1 MNPSTTLAVL
11 PVQMTE
17 DLLPT
22 ASSAGPAPLGML
34 VKIWPKLSETFILEE
49 VLALER
55 QGVLLRLYALAPPT
69 DEITHP
75 VVASV
80 RAPLVCVPRWRWH
93 DASRLLGAHGRCL
106 WRSPW
111 RWVRTATTALRQG
124 RAGLAHFARAAWL
137 GQQLLRDGVPHL
149 HVHFISTTVDVASL
163 ACGLAGIPF
172 SISAH
177 AKDIY
182 TARPDELWRKLL
194 AAQFTVTCTEA
205 NRQVLAQA
213 APEATVHRMY
223 HGIDH
228 QTFHPARR
236 ESRSGVPPLILAVG
250 RLRAK
255 KGLDTL
261 IEACRLLQ
269 LQGRSFECEI
279 VGYGEEHDR
288 LVTLIERSG
297 LQGRVRL
304 LGKLARA
311 DVLRCYA
318 RAAVFVQPSRITAD
332 GDRDGIPNVLLEAM
346 AMGLPVVASRVSGI
360 PELVEHRASGLLVE
374 PDDPKALAHAIVD
387 QLEQPERAGGMGRVA
402 RARVKDAFDNDTN
415 LALLLNLLGREHAHD
430 TRCTHC

>member
-1 MNPSTTLAVL
+1 MNA
-11 PVQMTE
+11 
-17 DLLPT
+17 
-22 ASSAGPAPLGML
+22 APLGML

-55 QGVLLRLYALAPPT
+55 QGVPLRLYALAPPT

-75 VVASV
+75 VVETV
-80 RAPLVCVPRWRWH
+80 RAPLVCVPGWHWRE
-93 DASRLLGAHGRCL
+93 APRLLGAHGRCL
-106 WRSPW
+106 WRSPS
-111 RWVRTATTALRQG
+111 RWARTAIQALRQG
-124 RAGLAHFARAAWL
+124 KHGLTHFVRAAWL

-163 ACGLAGIPF
+163 ACSLTGIPF

-182 TARPDELWRKLL
+182 LSRTGDLRRKLL
-194 AAQFTVTCTEA
+194 AARFTVTCTEA
-205 NRQVLAQA
+205 NLKVLAHA
-213 APEATVHRMY
+213 APEAVVHRMY

-236 ESRSGVPPLILAVG
+236 ESRSASTPTILAVG

-269 LQGRSFECEI
+269 LAGFSFACEI
-279 VGYGEEHDR
+279 VGYGEEHARLAALIDR
-288 LVTLIERSG
+288 AG

-311 DVLRCYA
+311 DVLSCYA

-346 AMGLPVVASRVSGI
+346 SMGLPVVASRVSGI
-360 PELVEHRASGLLVE
+360 PELVEDRASGLLVA
-374 PDDPKALAHAIVD
+374 PDDPQALAHAIVD
-387 QLEQPERAGGMGRVA
+387 VLEQPERASGMGRAA
-402 RARVKDAFDNDTN
+402 RARVKATFDNDTN
-415 LALLLNLLGREHAHD
+415 LALLLTLLNRGHTHD
-430 TRCTHC
+430 TRCAHC